1 MAGFSRSAEEAA
13 VPIRVQLVLHLGEDK
28 EKKLFIN

>member
-13 VPIRVQLVLHLGEDK
+13 VPIGEQLVLHLGGDK
-28 EKKLFIN
+28 GKNYL